1 MYTKQLLITL
11 IAGLGLWGC
20 DTPSSVNG
28 FRDSVHQ
35 NLAVQIINP
44 DSPAVQAEGTMSGER
59 MALAQKRYQEGKVLK
74 PETLKLKRGGKGS
87 GKSN

>member
-1 MYTKQLLITL
+1 MCSKQMLIILL
-11 IAGLGLWGC
+11 AGLGLSGC
-20 DTPSSVNG
+20 ETPFSANG

-44 DSPAVQAEGTMSGER
+44 DPPAVTEGSTSGAR

-74 PETLKLKRGGKGS
+74 PETLKLKRAGKSS

>member
-1 MYTKQLLITL
+1 MYTKQMLITL

-20 DTPSSVNG
+20 ETPASVNG

-44 DSPAVQAEGTMSGER
+44 DPPVVQVEGTTSGDR
-59 MALAQKRYQEGKVLK
+59 MALALKRYKEGKVI
-74 PETLKLKRGGKGS
+74 PPVTLKLRRSGGGS